1 MSKDNW
7 TPDSWKNHQANQQPQ
22 YEDKEL
28 LNEALSEVGLL
39 PPLVFAGEVDELK
52 KKLSMASQG
61 DAFILQ
67 GGDCAERFVDCNEKA
82 ISNKLKILLQMS
94 MVLCYGLEKPIIRI
108 GRIAGQYAKPRSSA
122 TEVVNGEEL
131 PVYRGD
137 IVNSIE
143 ATAEARKADPSRIKD
158 AYFF

>member
-1 MSKDNW
+1 
-7 TPDSWKNHQANQQPQ
+7 
-22 YEDKEL
+22 
-28 LNEALSEVGLL
+28 
-39 PPLVFAGEVDELK
+39 
-52 KKLSMASQG
+52 
-61 DAFILQ
+61 
-67 GGDCAERFVDCNEKA
+67 
-82 ISNKLKILLQMS
+82 MS

-143 ATAEARKADPSRIKD
+143 ATAEARKADPRGSKTPTFL
-158 AYFF
+158 AH

>member
-52 KKLSMASQG
+52 ETQHG
-61 DAFILQ
+61 IPRR
-67 GGDCAERFVDCNEKA
+67 RFCT
-82 ISNKLKILLQMS
+82 SRWR
-94 MVLCYGLEKPIIRI
+94 LC
-108 GRIAGQYAKPRSSA
+108 
-122 TEVVNGEEL
+122 
-131 PVYRGD
+131 
-137 IVNSIE
+137 
-143 ATAEARKADPSRIKD
+143 
-158 AYFF
+158 